1 MQTVKQGLKRTAGT
15 TIQERLSKF
24 LFTYRLTPQS
34 TTGVPP
40 STLLMG
46 RHIRTRLDGLFP
58 DISSRVESQQTKQA
72 EQHNTTKPVRSFK
85 DGDLVYVK
93 DFSTTLITWIP
104 GKITKVTGPLS
115 YHVEV
120 IDGRT
125 VRRHVDAVRTR
136 QVRYPRANEE
146 PNPDIDDLCLP
157 DLLVSSAHQR
167 ARRSAVLRRPTRRST
182 RHRPPPDR
190 LGRGT

>member
-1 MQTVKQGLKRTAGT
+1 
-15 TIQERLSKF
+15 
-24 LFTYRLTPQS
+24 
-34 TTGVPP
+34 
-40 STLLMG
+40 MG
-46 RHIRTRLDGLFP
+46 RRIRTRLDGLFP
-58 DISSRVESQQTKQA
+58 DISSRVENQQTKQA
-72 EQHNTTKPVRSFK
+72 EQHNTTKPVRSFQ

-93 DFSTTLITWIP
+93 DFSTTPITWIP

-136 QVRYPRANEE
+136 QVRYPRVNEE
-146 PNPDIDDLCLP
+146 PNSDTDDLCLP
-157 DLLVSSAHQR
+157 DLPPPHVTTALTLPLVPSAHQR
-167 ARRSAVLRRPTRRST
+167 ARRSAVLRHPTCRSA